1 MTKQENTAER
11 LRAGALPEPSSVEN
25 LFEHASD
32 IVVMIDE
39 DGIVSGISVSPE
51 CPSLGCLDHWVG
63 RDFSSFLTEES
74 QRKFSERFAA
84 LHAEGASPSWV
95 LEINHVDNANWEF
108 PIKYTLHR
116 IAGRRGVLLMGRD
129 MQPFAEVQQRLVQE
143 QVARERDELRIR
155 GAETMY
161 RAVLENSQTALVF
174 ASPTTGR
181 VIDSNAAAAQL
192 LGAKTEVL
200 NGSVLA
206 QAFEGRRRP
215 EFDDALQ
222 DAAASSEV
230 GGGTIQVVSRRNS
243 RPLTVRPDYFRASGD
258 PVLLCQIHPEEAAN
272 DDEPAFSKAL
282 GILFQSSPD
291 AILLIDPQ
299 GNIRDA
305 NDAFL
310 EIADAAQLRDVV
322 DQSLSDFLLR
332 GTVDSKLILDHTAK
346 SGRLRSYQ
354 AQVKSVVGTR
364 QAVDISATR
373 LRGVAGD
380 LGVGLILRDVKQLAN
395 GADADPTSMVSD
407 EAMRNVMELV
417 GTASLKDLVSATS
430 GVVEKMCI
438 ETAVQLTGNNRVA
451 AAEMLGLSRQSL
463 YVKLRKYGILHA
475 EPGESGA

>member
-1 MTKQENTAER
+1 MTKQDRTADR
-11 LRAGALPEPSSVEN
+11 LRAGALPDPSSVEN

-32 IVVMIDE
+32 IVVMVD
-39 DGIVSGISVSPE
+39 DGGIVSGISVSPE
-51 CPSLGCLDHWVG
+51 SPSLGCLDHWVG
-63 RDFSSFLTEES
+63 RDFSNFLTEES
-74 QRKFSERFAA
+74 QRKFSERVAA
-84 LHAEGASPSWV
+84 MRTDGTTPSWT

-116 IAGRRGVLLMGRD
+116 IAGQRGLLLMGRD

-143 QVARERDELRIR
+143 QVARERDGLRIR

-161 RAVLENSQTALVF
+161 RAVLESSQTALVF
-174 ASPTTGR
+174 ASPATGR
-181 VIDSNAAAAQL
+181 VIDSNTAAAQL
-192 LGAKTEVL
+192 LGAKAEVL

-206 QAFEGRRRP
+206 QAFDGRRRP
-215 EFDDALQ
+215 EFDEALQ
-222 DAAASSEV
+222 TAAASEAGNGSL
-230 GGGTIQVVSRRNS
+230 QVTSRRNG
-243 RPLTVRPDYFRASGD
+243 RALMLKPDYFRASGD
-258 PVLLCQIHPEEAAN
+258 PVLLCQLLPEDAPNA
-272 DDEPAFSKAL
+272 DEPALSRAL
-282 GILFQSSPD
+282 GALFETSPD
-291 AILLIDPQ
+291 AIVLVDPQ

-310 EIADAAQLRDVV
+310 ELADAAQLRDVV
-322 DQSLSDFLLR
+322 DRALSDFLLR
-332 GTVDSKLILDHTAK
+332 GAVDSKLILDQTAK
-346 SGRLRSYQ
+346 SGRLKSYQ

-373 LRGVAGD
+373 LRGAAGD
-380 LGVGLILRDVKQLAN
+380 LGVGLILRDVKQLPD
-395 GADADPTSMVSD
+395 GAEADPTAMVSD

-463 YVKLRKYGILHA
+463 YVKLRKYGLLNA
-475 EPGESGA
+475 DPGDSDD